1 MTKVICDLCGKDVQT
16 KQLKAENHVYTI
28 TNFGTPIDLCA
39 ECRKALY
46 EWISKRKEENGM
58 LKKEE

>member
-1 MTKVICDLCGKDVQT
+1 MTKIMCDLCGRDVQT
-16 KQLKAENHVYTI
+16 DKLEAKNHVYDI
-28 TNFGTPIDLCA
+28 TNHGTQIDMCI

-58 LKKEE
+58 LRKKY